1 MVAVAIVAV
10 VVSNASGAIVDVFF
24 LAATEFIVVSSLEA

>member
-10 VVSNASGAIVDVFF
+10 VISVASGAIVDVFV
-24 LAATEFIVVSSLEA
+24 LAATDFIVVSSLEA

>member
-10 VVSNASGAIVDVFF
+10 VISVASSAIVDVFV
-24 LAATEFIVVSSLEA
+24 LAATDFIVVSSLEA